1 MIIHPRRHRDKT
13 AGKARPTA
21 TVYCCTSCDA
31 PGTSLAELR
40 ETCARFAA
48 ERGLRIS
55 AWAAEV
61 APDDLDL
68 RYTSLLRYTIDF
80 ANNPETD
87 VLIIAESSTMVRSS
101 GAAAFL
107 AKTLS
112 PDDSRIIALAVP
124 AISNRVRPSG

>member
-1 MIIHPRRHRDKT
+1 MIHPRRHREKT
-13 AGKARPTA
+13 KPVA
-21 TVYCCTSCDA
+21 TVYCCTSSDA

-40 ETCARFAA
+40 ETCARYAG
-48 ERGLRIS
+48 EHGLRIS

-68 RYTSLLRYTIDF
+68 RYTSLLRYAIDF

-87 VLIIAESSTMVRSS
+87 VLIIAESAAMVRSS

-112 PDDSRIIALAVP
+112 PADSRIIALAVP
-124 AISNRVRPSG
+124 AISNRVRPVG